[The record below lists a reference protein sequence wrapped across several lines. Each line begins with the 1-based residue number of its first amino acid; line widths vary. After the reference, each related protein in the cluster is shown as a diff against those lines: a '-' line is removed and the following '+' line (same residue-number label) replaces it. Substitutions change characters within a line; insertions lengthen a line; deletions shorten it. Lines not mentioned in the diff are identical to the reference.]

1 MGQRCSYCKRPHSIA
16 SYLELVVDSCMV
28 CEGLLLKEAD
38 GAQEEQEE
46 SRKAIERDRRE
57 AARALMEWEE
67 RSQQA
72 SALEARLAA
81 REAALRER
89 EDSFEAQVRPLPHS
103 KLIYSA
109 SWVFRSPSL
118 QPSWTASQ
126 PPFRGCAVQSCLSK
140 PFHTLFPPAWLFSTP
155 FIALGFK
162 LLTPAPS
169 PNGPHT
175 GPRSG

>member
-1 MGQRCSYCKRPHSIA
+1 MGQRCSYCKGLHSIA
-16 SYLELVVDSCMV
+16 SYLELVVVSCMD
-28 CEGLLLKEAD
+28 CEGLLLEEAD

-103 KLIYSA
+103 KLI
-109 SWVFRSPSL
+109 
-118 QPSWTASQ
+118 
-126 PPFRGCAVQSCLSK
+126 
-140 PFHTLFPPAWLFSTP
+140 
-155 FIALGFK
+155 
-162 LLTPAPS
+162 
-169 PNGPHT
+169 
-175 GPRSG
+175 